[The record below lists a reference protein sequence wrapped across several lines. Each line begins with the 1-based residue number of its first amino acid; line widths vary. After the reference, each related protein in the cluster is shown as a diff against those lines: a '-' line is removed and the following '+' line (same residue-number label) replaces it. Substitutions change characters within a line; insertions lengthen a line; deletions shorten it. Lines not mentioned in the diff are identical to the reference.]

1 MTLEGCVVRISDVI
15 AYIGR
20 DIEDAII
27 VNLIRRD
34 EIPEDIVEILGNT
47 NRDIVNNLIIDV
59 INNSY
64 NKNCIVFSEKVYSA
78 LDKLMDFNYQNIYLN
93 PRKTTQNYK
102 IEKMFATL
110 FDKYIN
116 DLNREDGNSSIYTD
130 FLNDMNYNYK
140 QSNKKEKIVLDFIAG
155 MTDDYFNKEYENYI
169 MPKSYGLR
177 IN

>member
-1 MTLEGCVVRISDVI
+1 M
-15 AYIGR
+15 
-20 DIEDAII
+20 
-27 VNLIRRD
+27 
-34 EIPEDIVEILGNT
+34 
-47 NRDIVNNLIIDV
+47 
-59 INNSY
+59 
-64 NKNCIVFSEKVYSA
+64 VFR
-78 LDKLMDFNYQNIYLN
+78 L
-93 PRKTTQNYK
+93 